1 MADFDFEPPSFSL
14 GLDFDLSQPQI
25 TPPPDPIPQ
34 SAKRPSSAPN
44 LRPIE
49 EDDDDDFQCP
59 IRVSE
64 PPRVFKR
71 LRRQITARPPPLP
84 EEPKVEGKDQCAD
97 DDIEDFSSDEDYSRG
112 SLSNYSACSSSK
124 LSLHGKKVV
133 TSEPGTQWIST
144 KGKEFPSSSASINVQ
159 TRGSNT
165 IFPKLT
171 VSPLRRFQLI
181 DSDSDD
187 PSTTEDK
194 LRELPCVVLSPE
206 EKKIDHG
213 KGAKTSV
220 GKHQTKDLW
229 KDLCP
234 EKSSSLPTPAFDE
247 FCKEYFSG
255 LNENS
260 MPKIDSQQAG
270 SAVNRDKTTLPPAHC
285 YFFHNDSRIQKLVRE
300 RLPHFFPLEI
310 GNNQDMKQQNASVID
325 YMGQFSGEQK
335 SKQTSH
341 RQTVEKK
348 PKRSRKNTKNSQVDV
363 ILEHSGGWVTPKAS
377 ARKNAGSRNGQSS
390 VSGCSGTWHT
400 GQNGRKVY
408 VAKNGQELT
417 GQIAYRQYKKD
428 SGKGFKN
435 TKKKTAAK
443 KKTASRKLATKK

>member
-34 SAKRPSSAPN
+34 PAKRPSSAPI

-64 PPRVFKR
+64 PPRDFKR
-71 LRRQITARPPPLP
+71 LRRVTTARPRPCPRNKGTLP
-84 EEPKVEGKDQCAD
+84 
-97 DDIEDFSSDEDYSRG
+97 
-112 SLSNYSACSSSK
+112 NYSICSSSK
-124 LSLHGKKVV
+124 LSLHRKKVV
-133 TSEPGTQWIST
+133 TSEPGNQWIST

-159 TRGSNT
+159 SRGSNM

-181 DSDSDD
+181 DSDSDFDD
-187 PSTTEDK
+187 PSTTEDM
-194 LRELPCVVLSPE
+194 LREPPIVVLSPE
-206 EKKIDHG
+206 EEKTDYCE
-213 KGAKTSV
+213 GAKTSV

-234 EKSSSLPTPAFDE
+234 EKSSSIPTPAFDE

-255 LNENS
+255 LKDKS
-260 MPKIDSQQAG
+260 MPKINCQQPG
-270 SAVNRDKTTLPPAHC
+270 SGVNRDKKTNLPPAHC

-300 RLPHFFPLEI
+300 RLPHFFPLEL

-325 YMGQFSGEQK
+325 YMGQFSGEQN
-335 SKQTSH
+335 SRQTSH
-341 RQTVEKK
+341 RQTVAKT

-363 ILEHSGGWVTPKAS
+363 ISEHSGGWVTPKAS
-377 ARKNAGSRNGQSS
+377 AKKNAGSRNGQSS
-390 VSGCSGTWHT
+390 VSGSRCTGTWHN

-417 GQIAYRQYKKD
+417 GQIAYRQYKRD

-443 KKTASRKLATKK
+443 KKTASRKPAAKK

>member
-34 SAKRPSSAPN
+34 PAKRPSSAPI

-64 PPRVFKR
+64 PPRDFKR
-71 LRRQITARPPPLP
+71 LRRVTTARPPPLP
-84 EEPKVEGKDQCAD
+84 EEPKVECKDQCVD
-97 DDIEDFSSDEDYSRG
+97 DDIEGFSSDEDCSRG
-112 SLSNYSACSSSK
+112 TLPNYSICSS
-124 LSLHGKKVV
+124 
-133 TSEPGTQWIST
+133 ST
-144 KGKEFPSSSASINVQ
+144 KGKDFPSSSASINVQ
-159 TRGSNT
+159 SRGSNM

-181 DSDSDD
+181 DSDSDFDD
-187 PSTTEDK
+187 PSTTEDM
-194 LRELPCVVLSPE
+194 LREPPIVVLSPE
-206 EKKIDHG
+206 EKKTDYCE
-213 KGAKTSV
+213 GAKTSV

-234 EKSSSLPTPAFDE
+234 EKSSSIPTPAFDE

-255 LNENS
+255 LNDKS
-260 MPKIDSQQAG
+260 MPKINCQQAG
-270 SAVNRDKTTLPPAHC
+270 SGVNRDKKTNLPPAHC

-300 RLPHFFPLEI
+300 RLPHFFPLEL

-325 YMGQFSGEQK
+325 YMGQFSGEQN
-335 SKQTSH
+335 SRQTSH
-341 RQTVEKK
+341 RQTVAKT
-348 PKRSRKNTKNSQVDV
+348 PKRSRNNTKNSQVDV
-363 ILEHSGGWVTPKAS
+363 ISEHSGGWVTPKAF
-377 ARKNAGSRNGQSS
+377 AKKNAGSRNGQSS
-390 VSGCSGTWHT
+390 VSGSRCTGTWHN

-417 GQIAYRQYKKD
+417 GQIAYRQYKRD

-443 KKTASRKLATKK
+443 KKTASRKPAAKK